1 MSNAA
6 HLPENQHSSRL
17 DGSTAPAEPERGEEV
32 KKWAIV
38 ACTVVGLASLVVLH
52 FNGGRASFA
61 RKHTSFSF
69 EVGRERSST
78 DGADNISSAPESQ

>member
-1 MSNAA
+1 MTDAA
-6 HLPENQHSSRL
+6 PRPENPPSRIR
-17 DGSTAPAEPERGEEV
+17 PARAAADPDRGEEV

-38 ACTVVGLASLVVLH
+38 ACTVLGLAGLVVLH
-52 FNGGRASFA
+52 FNGGRAHFT

-78 DGADNISSAPESQ
+78 DGAGTISSPPEDH